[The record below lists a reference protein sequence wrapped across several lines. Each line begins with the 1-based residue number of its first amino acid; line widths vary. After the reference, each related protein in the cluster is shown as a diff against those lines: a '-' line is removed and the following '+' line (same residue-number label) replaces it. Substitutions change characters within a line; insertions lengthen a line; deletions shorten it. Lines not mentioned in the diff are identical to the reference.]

1 VFVDYLIVGCKHVL
15 PLGLDH
21 VLFIVALCLSVERIK
36 SAILF
41 ATLFTF
47 TLAHSISLALGVF
60 GYCSINPA
68 IIETLIALSIFF
80 LAIQNILSKENGRL
94 KPLLVFC
101 FGLIHG
107 LGFAAALKEY
117 GLVKNEFI
125 VSLAGF
131 NIGVE
136 IAQALIIISVFG
148 LLFLLKNW
156 SLLNTIKKLVSFAIG
171 LIALIWTFERMFS
184 I

>member
-1 VFVDYLIVGCKHVL
+1 MFVDYLIVGCKHVL

-21 VLFIVALCLSVERIK
+21 VLFIIALCLSVYK
-36 SAILF
+36 FNSAILL
-41 ATLFTF
+41 ATLF

-80 LAIQNILSKENGRL
+80 LAIQNILNKENGRL

-136 IAQALIIISVFG
+136 IAQAFIIVSVFV
-148 LLFLLKNW
+148 LLLLLKNW
-156 SLLNTIKKLVSFAIG
+156 SHLNTIKKLVSFAIG

>member
-1 VFVDYLIVGCKHVL
+1 MKFN
-15 PLGLDH
+15 
-21 VLFIVALCLSVERIK
+21 
-36 SAILF
+36 
-41 ATLFTF
+41 TLKVSGNEPNKEAKESNDSTGII
-47 TLAHSISLALGVF
+47 ISTN
-60 GYCSINPA
+60 NPV
-68 IIETLIALSIFF
+68 S
-80 LAIQNILSKENGRL
+80 SSS
-94 KPLLVFC
+94 
-101 FGLIHG
+101 
-107 LGFAAALKEY
+107 
-117 GLVKNEFI
+117 KNEFI

-184 I
+184 IWKKNR